1 AGGGRGARG
10 HDPVVRHVP
19 HRALGELPRRP
30 LPGRLRRQGRCALMA
45 RSSRR
50 IIAAPPEA
58 GPLLV
63 VADFRTHFRPPA
75 GVVKAVDG
83 VSLTLDRGR
92 TLGIV
97 GESGSGKTVLSR
109 SIMGLLTAGNV
120 VRTGSVRLNGQEL
133 VGASNAEMRAL
144 WGTEMAM
151 VFQDPMT
158 SLNPVM

>member
-1 AGGGRGARG
+1 
-10 HDPVVRHVP
+10 
-19 HRALGELPRRP
+19 
-30 LPGRLRRQGRCALMA
+30 A

-50 IIAAPPEA
+50 IISAPPES

-63 VADFRTHFRPPA
+63 VDDFRTHFRTPA
-75 GVVKAVDG
+75 GTVKAVDG
-83 VSLTLDRGR
+83 VSLTLERGR

-109 SIMGLLTAGNV
+109 SIMGLLTARNV

-158 SLNPVM
+158 SLNPVMKIGRQITEGLRYHLGVPKDEARAQALQLL